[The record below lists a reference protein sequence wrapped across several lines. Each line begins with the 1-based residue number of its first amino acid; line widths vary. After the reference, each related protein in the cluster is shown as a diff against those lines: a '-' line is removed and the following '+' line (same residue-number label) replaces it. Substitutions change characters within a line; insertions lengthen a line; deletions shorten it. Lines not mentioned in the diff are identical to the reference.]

1 MKDKF
6 QRMKAFHIITLI
18 FLLAV
23 KANAQTQFITTGK
36 IEFEKKVNMHKRIG
50 DGTWADEIKN
60 KLPQFSTSYFDL
72 RFNGHAS
79 TYKAGRET
87 DDPWKN
93 FWGSDGGDDDIIY
106 NNYDSSKTITT
117 KQVFEKLYRVDDSLL
132 NIEWRIT
139 NDTRTIAGFECR
151 KAVGRFYDSLY
162 VVAFYTEEIVT
173 PGGPGNY
180 CGLPGM
186 ILGLAFPRFFT
197 TIFATKL
204 ELTGFKPNEI
214 IPPVKGKKTNRKE
227 MFAQVKEAT
236 KNWGDEWQKYYWQ
249 AVL

>member
-1 MKDKF
+1 MKTF
-6 QRMKAFHIITLI
+6 YLLI
-18 FLLAV
+18 LALGFTAAG
-23 KANAQTQFITTGK
+23 KAQTQFITSGK
-36 IEFEKKVNMHKRIG
+36 IEFEKKVNMYKRIG
-50 DGTWADEIKN
+50 DNSWLDQIKDR
-60 KLPQFSTSYFDL
+60 LPQFSTTYYDL
-72 RFNGHAS
+72 RFNEHAS
-79 TYKAGRET
+79 TYKSGKET
-87 DDPWKN
+87 EDPWKN
-93 FWGSDGGDDDIIY
+93 FWGSGDDDEDVIV
-106 NNYDSSKTITT
+106 NNYDSARTITS
-117 KQVFEKLYRVDDSLL
+117 KHVFEKLFRVDDSLL
-132 NIEWRIT
+132 NIEWKIT

-204 ELTGFKPNEI
+204 ELTSPKPAEFNV
-214 IPPVKGKKTNRKE
+214 PVKGKKATRTE
-227 MFAQVKEAT
+227 MFAQVKEST
-236 KNWGDEWQKYYWQ
+236 KTWGDEWQKYFWQ

>member
-1 MKDKF
+1 M
-6 QRMKAFHIITLI
+6 A
-18 FLLAV
+18 
-23 KANAQTQFITTGK
+23 AQTQFITSGV
-36 IEFEKKVNMHKRIG
+36 IEFEKKVNMHKRLG
-50 DGTWADEIKN
+50 DNSWADQLKS

-72 RFNGHAS
+72 RFKDNES
-79 TYKAGRET
+79 TFRPGKET
-87 DDPWKN
+87 ADDPWKKV
-93 FWGSDGGDDDIIY
+93 WGDNASDDDMIY
-106 NNYDSSKTITT
+106 NNFDSGRSIST

-132 NIEWRIT
+132 NIEWKIT

-151 KAVGRFYDSLY
+151 KAVGKFYDSLY

-180 CGLPGM
+180 NGLPGM

-204 ELTGFKPNEI
+204 ELTPPKPNEFK
-214 IPPVKGKKTNRKE
+214 PPVKGKKTSRSE
-227 MFAQVKEAT
+227 MLAQVKEAT
-236 KNWGDEWQKYYWQ
+236 KNWGDEWQKYFWQ

>member
-1 MKDKF
+1 MK
-6 QRMKAFHIITLI
+6 IILSL
-18 FLLAV
+18 FASLLFFNG
-23 KANAQTQFITTGK
+23 KSQTQFVTSGK

-50 DGTWADEIKN
+50 DNSWADQMKS
-60 KLPQFSTSYFDL
+60 KFPQFSTTYYDL
-72 RFNGHAS
+72 RFNEHES
-79 TYKAGRET
+79 TYRVGKEVP
-87 DDPWKN
+87 DDPWKRM
-93 FWGSDGGDDDIIY
+93 WGDGDEENNVTY
-106 NNYDSSKTITT
+106 NNYDSLKTIST
-117 KQVFEKLYRVDDSLL
+117 KQVFEKLYRVDDSLV

-162 VVAFYTEEIVT
+162 VVAFYTEEIVC

-180 CGLPGM
+180 TGLPGM

-204 ELTGFKPNEI
+204 ELATFKPNELS
-214 IPPVKGKKTNRKE
+214 PSAKGKKTNRTE
-227 MFAQVKEAT
+227 MFAQVKDAT
-236 KNWGDEWQKYYWQ
+236 KNWGDEWQKYFWQ